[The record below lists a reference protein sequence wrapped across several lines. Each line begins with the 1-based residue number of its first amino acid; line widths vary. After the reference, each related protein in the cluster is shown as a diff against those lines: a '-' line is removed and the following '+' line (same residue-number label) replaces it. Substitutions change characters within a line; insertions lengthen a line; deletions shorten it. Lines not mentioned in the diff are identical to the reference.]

1 MGTHPIFESDFDC
14 LTECRVKN
22 VRKKWGKI
30 ITPEVWRDGA
40 KSSHKNSKLG
50 ENKFLTKGK
59 TRYDPM
65 KKSKMNDC
73 RICKMTLH
81 QKGAHFCST
90 CAYQKGICMM
100 CGKKVQSTLGAKM
113 SLT

>member
-1 MGTHPIFESDFDC
+1 MPCEKC
-14 LTECRVKN
+14 E
-22 VRKKWGKI
+22 KKWGKI

-50 ENKFLTKGK
+50 ENKFLTKVGNRIISIDLFACFKGK

>member
-1 MGTHPIFESDFDC
+1 MG
-14 LTECRVKN
+14 
-22 VRKKWGKI
+22 RKVHTKI
-30 ITPEVWRDGA
+30 QNWARI
-40 KSSHKNSKLG
+40 N
-50 ENKFLTKGK
+50 FLRRYRLNYDIIISIHFIKGK